1 MKTEI
6 ISIGDELLIGQV
18 INTNASWIAEQLNL
32 AGIEVIRITTIADKK
47 EEILK
52 ALKEASDRAEVVLL
66 TGGLGPTRDDITKNT
81 LCEYFGSRLVFHKP
95 SFKYVERLFSER
107 GLPVKD
113 INRKQAEVP
122 HNCVPIV
129 NENGTAPGMWFE
141 KDNTTFVSMPG
152 VPYEMKAMITSY
164 VLPELLK
171 KLNGLQVIHKKVLTQ
186 GVGESFLSELIRDW
200 ENSLPEYMKLAYLP
214 QPGIVRL
221 RLSGSGHDKIK
232 LSIEMDN
239 KIKVLQDLIPDL
251 IFGFGEKTLEEV
263 VGGLLK
269 KDGMT
274 LSTAESCT
282 GGYIAHLITC
292 IAGSSAYFKGSVIA
306 YSNQIKTNIVGV
318 KEDTLITHGAVSE
331 QTVTEMALGVKKRF
345 KTDFAIAVS
354 GIAGPEGGTAQKP
367 VGTTWIAVAG
377 PDVLIVEKYLF
388 GKNRQRN
395 IRVAAVT
402 ALNKLRL
409 MIINNK

>member
-32 AGIEVIRITTIADKK
+32 AGIEVVRITTIADKK

-52 ALKEASDRAEVVLL
+52 TLKEASDRAEVVLL

-95 SFKYVERLFSER
+95 SFKYVEKLFSER
-107 GLPVKD
+107 GLPVRD

-200 ENSLPEYMKLAYLP
+200 ENSLPEHMKLAYLP

-221 RLSGSGHDKIK
+221 RLSGSGHDKTK
-232 LSIEMDN
+232 LSIEMDD
-239 KIKVLQDLIPDL
+239 KIKVLQELIPDL

-282 GGYIAHLITC
+282 GGYIAHLITS

-318 KEDTLITHGAVSE
+318 KEDTLVAHGAVSE

-409 MIINNK
+409 MMIN